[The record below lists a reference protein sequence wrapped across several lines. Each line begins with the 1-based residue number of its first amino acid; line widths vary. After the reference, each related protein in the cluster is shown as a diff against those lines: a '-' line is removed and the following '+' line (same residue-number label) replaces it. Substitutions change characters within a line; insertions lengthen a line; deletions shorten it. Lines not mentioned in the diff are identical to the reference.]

1 MPSGRNDALGEAS
14 ISIIVTAVLIEAAIA
29 LALEKAV
36 DGVKEPIANHL
47 RSRAAKR
54 ELAKICQAAIVAAA
68 ARAPALREDLG
79 SASFVEGV
87 VAPTVLTL
95 LSNPLII
102 PDSAGLAKR
111 FIDMFV
117 VRYAKNNDV
126 DAALK
131 RLFQTD
137 RATLDAAFIAF
148 LEAFKFSL
156 AGSER
161 WRVFV
166 TQQTGE
172 AVLRNTGEILRILR
186 TDTVAERALD
196 LATAASQ
203 AATASLDLVEWPRDI
218 FGATIER
225 PEFKAL
231 KDGIA
236 TAPSGRTLLVG
247 VAGSGKSALLSMLTE
262 NLTAEGIAVLAIK
275 ADRLPADVRTLEDVA
290 SALGMTESID
300 ATVRRLANDGPVVLL
315 IDQLD
320 AVSDVM
326 DRKSSR
332 MSLLLR
338 LVANLH
344 PRTIDAAAH
353 LPIHIIVSSR
363 PFEADHDARFLQLD
377 AERLT
382 LALPSKD
389 QVDALLQGIGVS
401 PDIVPEA
408 MRETVR
414 RPFALKLFVD
424 LVRRGL
430 RIDDLLPGELLARW
444 LETANLGDAA
454 MRPRVAQFLT
464 DLAADMIEAETLWR
478 PVDRYALHHLDELR
492 LAEACGL
499 LVRNERAQIAFS
511 HQSWLDD
518 FQAKGFTS
526 GRALAEYA
534 WESQDSLFPRAA
546 VLRALQRLRAVDET
560 AYIVGIDL
568 LLGDDRTRRHLKH
581 LVTDLIS
588 GAEPPLN
595 REIAWVES
603 LLRNDA
609 ALARRALPRIIRSWG
624 SWRDRALAWLPSLMS
639 DEAMQWFVPNALTAE
654 AAFDEGGMMDLVDR
668 QWGSAD
674 KDELVLRTIER
685 SDLWT
690 PRVRTRVREIMGRT
704 TIANHF
710 ISHRMRELLD
720 AERVDE
726 AIDFVASY
734 YETGELSDRLAQ
746 QVYELGELVAAAPEA
761 FAERLFGR
769 FVTLAQSEVRENSGT
784 WDRMPESAALPWDWR
799 YEDRDDNFFEALRSS
814 LRLTAK
820 QSPDRLVA
828 LLEPY
833 EAVEIA
839 QIQGMIVD
847 ALAAGGERLAIKA
860 LSYLEAD
867 PRRLDLGDGHGTG
880 TDCVGRTIQGWSSQE
895 LVRAI
900 VPGLDHE
907 QLVRL
912 SDLIEGWSRY
922 SRQVLAELPKAD
934 WHQFYQWADEAR
946 LPLLESLPKSVVG
959 ARRRRQIEEWRSH
972 QPVMR
977 SMNRIGMAN
986 VIGSPMSNLAME
998 KASDD
1003 QIMGML
1009 DSVHDGSEERWNR
1022 RRPYTGGVGQ
1032 LAYAFGA
1039 FAGANPERALL
1050 LLENRMVPD
1059 RHANAAGAA
1068 LREAAKSP
1076 AADPER
1082 LRALIHLLD
1091 HRGFQGPGWR
1101 NDAAWAFSSLAER
1114 LHGLQD
1120 EDIAVLE
1127 RWIVRDPDI
1136 IAQEVESRL
1145 ENKRENEERNRKN
1158 QDAARRPSPLLFNSY
1173 GGMRSI
1179 PQRNFS
1185 FLAAIAD
1192 GLLGR
1197 TDPDYSAWVGAM
1209 ERHLADPE
1217 DPAIW
1222 SAVIQ
1227 RYANPLW
1234 WIERERA
1241 VAFFS
1246 KLWEQHPDSLT
1257 SPDMVGPMW
1266 QAHSLMSVD
1275 VTAGLISKLSVGD
1288 AAQRQVAGELLGGI
1302 ILVDKPL
1309 GVLAELAHDVA
1320 TSGPSSERVGYLFSA
1335 SAAWREEEPELRQAA
1350 HEILLAVAPSVD
1362 DDEAHALTHAVSHR
1376 SRPLPGDHI
1385 TRELLRAIGDNPKLL
1400 AAAVDNAFLEAL
1412 QGLLLCPGFESD
1424 VLVIVDKI
1432 AKLAPYAVSR
1442 QGRVLDGE
1450 LVHIAVA
1457 LQRND
1462 GPLRGHAMDV
1472 YERLLDAEAYGAAE
1486 AAEAALVRK
1495 G

>member
-1 MPSGRNDALGEAS
+1 M
-14 ISIIVTAVLIEAAIA
+14 TAVLIEAAIA
-29 LALEKAV
+29 LALEKTV
-36 DGVKEPIANHL
+36 DGIKEPIADHL

-68 ARAPALREDLG
+68 GRAPALREDLG

-95 LSNPLII
+95 LSNPLIV

-117 VRYAKNNDV
+117 ARYAKNDDV

-137 RATLDAAFIAF
+137 RPTLEAAFIAF
-148 LEAFKFSL
+148 FETLKFSL

-172 AVLRNTGEILRILR
+172 AALRNTGEILRILR
-186 TDTVAERALD
+186 AAPAEGPVLD
-196 LATAASQ
+196 LATATRQ

-231 KDGIA
+231 KNGIKSS
-236 TAPSGRTLLVG
+236 PSGRTLLVG
-247 VAGSGKSALLSMLTE
+247 IAGSGKSALLSTLTE
-262 NLTAEGIAVLAIK
+262 NLAAEGVAVLAIK

-300 ATVRRLANDGPVVLL
+300 ATVRRLADSGPVVVL

-338 LVANLH
+338 LVANFH
-344 PRTIDAAAH
+344 PQVTDAAAR
-353 LPIHIIVSSR
+353 LPVHVIVSSR

-389 QVDALLQGIGVS
+389 QVDALLHGIGVS

-430 RIDDLLPGELLARW
+430 QIDDLLPGELLARW

-499 LVRNERAQIAFS
+499 LVRNERGQVAFS

-534 WESQDSLFPRAA
+534 WESQNSLFPRAA
-546 VLRALQRLRAVDET
+546 VLRALQRLRAVDEP
-560 AYIVGIDL
+560 AYVGGIDL

-588 GAEPPLN
+588 GAEPPVS
-595 REIAWVES
+595 REIAWVEF

-609 ALARRALPRIIRSWG
+609 ALARRALPHIIRSWG
-624 SWRDRALAWLPSLMS
+624 SWRDKALAWLPSLMS
-639 DEAMQWFVPNALTAE
+639 DEGMQWFAPNALAAE
-654 AAFDEGGMMDLVDR
+654 AAFDEGGMMDLMDHH
-668 QWGSAD
+668 WGSAD

-690 PRVRTRVREIMGRT
+690 PRIRTRVREIMGRT

-710 ISHRMRELLD
+710 IAHRMRELLD

-726 AIDFVASY
+726 AVDFVASY

-761 FAERLFGR
+761 FAARLFER
-769 FVTLAQSEVRENSGT
+769 FVTLAQSEVRENSGM
-784 WDRMPESAALPWDWR
+784 WDRMPESSALPWDWR

-828 LLEPY
+828 LIEPY
-833 EAVEIA
+833 EAVEIS
-839 QIQGMIVD
+839 QIQAMIVD
-847 ALAAGGERLAIKA
+847 ALAAGGEHLAIKA

-880 TDCVGRTIQGWSSQE
+880 TDGIGRTIQGWSSQA

-900 VPGLDHE
+900 VPGLDQN

-912 SDLIEGWSRY
+912 RNLIEGWSRY
-922 SRQVLAELPKAD
+922 SPQVLAGVSKAD
-934 WHQFYQWADEAR
+934 WRQFYQWADEAR

-959 ARRRRQIEEWRSH
+959 ARRRRQIEEWRSQ

-1003 QIMGML
+1003 QLMGML

-1022 RRPYTGGVGQ
+1022 GRPYTGGVRQ

-1039 FAGANPERALL
+1039 FAGANPERALGL
-1050 LLENRMVPD
+1050 VENRMVPE
-1059 RHANAAGAA
+1059 RHTSAAGAA
-1068 LREAAKSP
+1068 LREAAKAP

-1082 LRALIHLLD
+1082 VRALIHTLD
-1091 HRGFQGPGWR
+1091 SRGYQGPGWR
-1101 NDAAWAFSSLAER
+1101 NNAAWAFSSLAER
-1114 LHGLQD
+1114 LHGLRS
-1120 EDIAVLE
+1120 EDLALLE
-1127 RWIVRDPDI
+1127 RWIEREPDV
-1136 IAQEVESRL
+1136 IAQEIERRL
-1145 ENKRENEERNRKN
+1145 DNKRENEERNRKN
-1158 QDAARRPSPLLFNSY
+1158 QDAARRPNPHLFYSY

-1179 PQRNFS
+1179 PQRNYS

-1197 TDPDYSAWVGAM
+1197 TDPDCSAWVGVM

-1222 SAVIQ
+1222 SAMIQ

-1234 WIERERA
+1234 WVERERA

-1246 KLWEQHPDSLT
+1246 ALWEQHPDSLT
-1257 SPDMVGPMW
+1257 SPDMVGEIW
-1266 QAHSLMSVD
+1266 QVHSLMAAD
-1275 VTAGLISKLSVGD
+1275 VIEGVISKLRVGD

-1302 ILVDKPL
+1302 MLVDKPV
-1309 GVLAELAHDVA
+1309 GALAEFAQDIVA
-1320 TSGPSSERVGYLFSA
+1320 SGPSLERVGYLFSA
-1335 SAAWREEEPELRQAA
+1335 SAAWQEDEHELRQAA
-1350 HEILLAVAPSVD
+1350 HAILLAVAPSVD
-1362 DDEAHALTHAVSHR
+1362 DDEAHALTRAVGSR
-1376 SRPLPGDHI
+1376 SRPLPADQI
-1385 TRELLRAIGDNPKLL
+1385 TREMLRAIGDNPKLL
-1400 AAAVDNAFLEAL
+1400 VAAVGNAFVESL

-1424 VLVIVDKI
+1424 VLVVVDKI
-1432 AKLAPYAVSR
+1432 AKLSPDTVGR
-1442 QGRVLDGE
+1442 QGRILDGE

-1462 GPLRGHAMDV
+1462 GPLRVHAMDV